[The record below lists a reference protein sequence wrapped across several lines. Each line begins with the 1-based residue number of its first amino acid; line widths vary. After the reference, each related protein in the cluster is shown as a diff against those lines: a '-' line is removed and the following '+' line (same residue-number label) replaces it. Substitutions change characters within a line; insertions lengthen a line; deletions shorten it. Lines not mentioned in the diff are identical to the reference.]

1 MAAMEISSDEES
13 PRNGGT
19 KRGTVVDLSVE
30 DEPVT
35 NELLSLDPLVGNIHE
50 MRQKLVAM
58 ESGAKEDVDMGSPTE
73 VFDEEY
79 QSELDAVW
87 KGEEGPEVATEHR
100 DLQQVLDVILKR
112 QATVDLSGEQ
122 AAKVVKPVDG
132 GMGLSEKLK
141 LKPHIPD
148 CLKMPWERGFAGL
161 VLGKAPEVMEM
172 PNLSAMKAALMVE
185 EEIVEP
191 KEDDK
196 MPADVFVRSGFKP
209 LDRERKAWQQAEAD
223 ERTKLMA
230 GWMVV
235 IHEAGDQCAA
245 GQMLDESGENVLEDI
260 FARKKNGTLQVRLSA
275 MMLYV
280 RWCKARDLAA
290 FPLREQ
296 QVYQYVDDLRKNR
309 APATRAGSFRSA
321 LAFCKGTLQLKG
333 VDEVLDSG
341 RIAGSAHR
349 SYVTKRVLR
358 QRDALTV
365 HQIQTLEALVEN
377 PLAPLQDRLFAG
389 HCLLC
394 VYGRLRFGD
403 SQGIEEEPKLD
414 GDYIEGGTTIH
425 KTDSLVGRARR
436 ILPVVAPSRGVSGV
450 AWAEEFLRL
459 RAQAGLRALPG
470 RPFMPAPITGG
481 GWSQSRL
488 STSEASNWL
497 CELLKRYSMEKMDM
511 SNVIKDIR
519 MYRFRPDLPRSERWK
534 DPPAEMGD
542 AEDADDDLLVE
553 ERGDL
558 SMEEIPTPGKKSVRL
573 AEVGELSTE
582 SEESGDEVDESET
595 ERNLEA
601 VVQVDD
607 RGKSFGVKCDYE
619 DCRCSRFFSEWSGAA
634 SDEVAQAAVTGDMAT
649 LTESKAV
656 FEAKLKENGL
666 DGYKLLMSGKGWTT
680 LSTFAFAS
688 SWAPGTGDDTAFMEQ
703 VVRPILGRNDHQDL
717 PRLRKLYHEAYTI
730 VAAELRT
737 RLEGTQEAD
746 GSKTRK
752 LPPVERKTR
761 WAQVKQRYPH
771 LQIGDQLEPA
781 HHVVDKC
788 HSMKV
793 EGDLRYLAPHEIP
806 TRDQEMQNVKTEEL
820 IKKDASGHL
829 KAHDET
835 KLPDADL
842 KTDLRMR
849 QAYMRRGLAME
860 VADIMTYTSHEKLVD
875 RMFQEYQREPPMGY
889 AQVTLKQLAEADRRA
904 WKLMAEDLQGDLGR
918 DTNGER
924 LADLAVDK
932 VLVHP
937 AFTTLLMPLP
947 GARSSA
953 AASSGDQDT
962 EPVGAGKRKLM
973 KENQR
978 LKERLRE
985 AESSQKDKK
994 SKHQE
999 APVTPQV
1006 KKMPIKMPRELWG
1019 YQPMK
1024 KGKRICYGF
1033 QLNNCTN
1040 KVQNGECA
1048 KGLHVCM
1055 KCWKDDHGAQQC
1067 SQ

>member
-13 PRNGGT
+13 PRNVGT

-79 QSELDAVW
+79 QSDLDAVW
-87 KGEEGPEVATEHR
+87 TGEEGPEVATEQR

-122 AAKVVKPVDG
+122 AAKVAKPVDG

-161 VLGKAPEVMEM
+161 VLGKAPEVMRM
-172 PNLSAMKAALMVE
+172 PNLSAMKSALMVE

-209 LDRERKAWQQAEAD
+209 LDRERKAWQQAETD
-223 ERTKLMA
+223 ERSKLMA

-349 SYVTKRVLR
+349 SYVTKKVLR

-470 RPFMPAPITGG
+470 RPFMPAPITSG

-511 SNVIKDIR
+511 SNVGAHSMKATALSWMAKAMVSEKLRRLMGYHVKPKDTSLVIYSRDALAGGLGALMKVIKDIR

-553 ERGDL
+553 ERGEL
-558 SMEEIPTPGKKSVRL
+558 SMEEIPTPGEKSVRL

-601 VVQVDD
+601 IVQAVVGPPKKSGVDLY
-607 RGKSFGVKCDYE
+607 RHGITGTIHRASTEEGKLACGRKITAVIVK
-619 DCRCSRFFSEWSGAA
+619 
-634 SDEVAQAAVTGDMAT
+634 
-649 LTESKAV
+649 
-656 FEAKLKENGL
+656 L
-666 DGYKLLMSGKGWTT
+666 D
-680 LSTFAFAS
+680 
-688 SWAPGTGDDTAFMEQ
+688 EQ
-703 VVRPILGRNDHQDL
+703 VHAVGSRC
-717 PRLRKLYHEAYTI
+717 K
-730 VAAELRT
+730 VC
-737 RLEGTQEAD
+737 EGYSRA
-746 GSKTRK
+746 
-752 LPPVERKTR
+752 
-761 WAQVKQRYPH
+761 
-771 LQIGDQLEPA
+771 QLE
-781 HHVVDKC
+781 
-788 HSMKV
+788 
-793 EGDLRYLAPHEIP
+793 
-806 TRDQEMQNVKTEEL
+806 Q
-820 IKKDASGHL
+820 
-829 KAHDET
+829 
-835 KLPDADL
+835 
-842 KTDLRMR
+842 
-849 QAYMRRGLAME
+849 
-860 VADIMTYTSHEKLVD
+860 
-875 RMFQEYQREPPMGY
+875 
-889 AQVTLKQLAEADRRA
+889 
-904 WKLMAEDLQGDLGR
+904 
-918 DTNGER
+918 
-924 LADLAVDK
+924 
-932 VLVHP
+932 
-937 AFTTLLMPLP
+937 
-947 GARSSA
+947 
-953 AASSGDQDT
+953 
-962 EPVGAGKRKLM
+962 
-973 KENQR
+973 
-978 LKERLRE
+978 
-985 AESSQKDKK
+985 
-994 SKHQE
+994 
-999 APVTPQV
+999 
-1006 KKMPIKMPRELWG
+1006 
-1019 YQPMK
+1019 
-1024 KGKRICYGF
+1024 
-1033 QLNNCTN
+1033 
-1040 KVQNGECA
+1040 
-1048 KGLHVCM
+1048 
-1055 KCWKDDHGAQQC
+1055 
-1067 SQ
+1067 